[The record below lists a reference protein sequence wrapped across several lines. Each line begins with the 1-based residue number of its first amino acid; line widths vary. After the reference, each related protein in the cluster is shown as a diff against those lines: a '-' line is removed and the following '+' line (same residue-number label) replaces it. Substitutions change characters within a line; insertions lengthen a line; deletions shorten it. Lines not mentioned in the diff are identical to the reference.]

1 MAISSLTTQI
11 TAPHPIGSVKI
22 SPYLSEA
29 LRWQSATWGDYLS
42 CRDNESLEIIRLF
55 FNLNQIFIEMG
66 QEGITHAKVSDLF
79 IFLLVFWFS
88 RYPEIPAETF
98 GRCLLEKAPQR
109 AAAPD
114 LVLYV
119 GDRIPNWQEGEPRRI
134 NLNQWRVPD
143 LVGEI
148 SDTTLATDLE
158 QKKQLY
164 AALGIGEYWVIDSRG
179 SQVLI
184 FKLQSDGTYAESQK
198 SFVLKGLT
206 VNILSQALQK
216 LHQTTNV
223 SAASWLVQ
231 QISVMNMTA

>member
-1 MAISSLTTQI
+1 MAISSLTNQI
-11 TAPHPIGSVKI
+11 TESHPRISVKI
-22 SPYLSEA
+22 SPDLLETF
-29 LRWQSATWGDYLS
+29 RWQSATWSDYLS
-42 CRDNESLEIIRLF
+42 FRDDDSLETIRLF

-79 IFLLVFWFS
+79 IFLLIFWFS

-148 SDTTLATDLE
+148 SDTTLAIDLD

-206 VNILSQALQK
+206 VIILSQALQK

-231 QISVMNMTA
+231 QISVMNMKA